1 MSSSMK
7 AAIHFGPCHLA
18 NLEVHKNTNFEEIQS
33 LFNITQKL
41 VLELSEEILV
51 VNTIDSAFPSW
62 TRSVLSRDQ
71 VIQWTQAKVLVY
83 SDSVLCL
90 VKGMIAKVQL
100 KDGKVKWENSKC
112 LLLMKNCLESMEKQ
126 LNSSGIFSED
136 LRHRRFFKK
145 SRMIHKSGTLNLRKF
160 THWINLEFRK
170 S

>member
-1 MSSSMK
+1 M
-7 AAIHFGPCHLA
+7 
-18 NLEVHKNTNFEEIQS
+18 
-33 LFNITQKL
+33 
-41 VLELSEEILV
+41 
-51 VNTIDSAFPSW
+51 
-62 TRSVLSRDQ
+62 
-71 VIQWTQAKVLVY
+71 IQWTQAKVLVY

-145 SRMIHKSGTLNLRKF
+145 SRMIYKSGTLNLRNSHTGSSIQEYKCF
-160 THWINLEFRK
+160 ESWNPEKKNNNDT
-170 S
+170 